1 MALDSSILNRLKTAS
16 DAGDRTKYYEI
27 LMAARDPYGALAL
40 GVVKQS
46 TMSGRVARCY
56 AIAVSARCQRP
67 IDKTMW
73 LKISDGLMRADF
85 AARQRPDNYE
95 TDTPSLRWE
104 VIQTYHVATFRDVAG
119 LPPYAWT
126 AWIPLT
132 LQGADKD
139 QKLWHRMLSEDFLS
153 VAVQT
158 VWLVAFA
165 AAHRAGIEKQIGRRV
180 IPTLAS
186 NPPLAGSNRKVDA
199 GMRRLRDDAA
209 LPARSAVKTWRRSI
223 CRCWPRTQA
232 NIGGWRR
239 LPRSLPGGTVPPSS
253 ARPID
258 PRSPLRPPTTG
269 FQRPCLWRVWAEPSL
284 LPTAVPVVGWFQSAS
299 SRSNEAPAR
308 TACDATRS
316 ASTM

>member
-1 MALDSSILNRLKTAS
+1 MALESSTLNRLKTAS
-16 DAGDRTKYYEI
+16 DAGDRTKYYEF
-27 LMAARDPYGALAL
+27 LTAARDPYGALAL

-67 IDKTMW
+67 IDRATW
-73 LKISDGLMRADF
+73 LKISDGLMRTDL

-95 TDTPSLRWE
+95 ANTPSLRWD

-119 LPPYAWT
+119 LPPHAWT

-139 QKLWHRMLSEDFLS
+139 QKLWHRMLTEDFLS

-158 VWLVAFA
+158 VWMVAFD

-186 NPPLAGSNRKVDA
+186 NPPLAGLSNRKVDA
-199 GMRRLRDDAA
+199 SMGRLRGDAA
-209 LPARSAVKTWRRSI
+209 PS
-223 CRCWPRTQA
+223 RTFSREGMA
-232 NIGGWRR
+232 TFY
-239 LPRSLPGGTVPPSS
+239 LSML
-253 ARPID
+253 ALD
-258 PRSPLRPPTTG
+258 PNEY
-269 FQRPCLWRVWAEPSL
+269 WRVA
-284 LPTAVPVVGWFQSAS
+284 AIAPVVAW
-299 SRSNEAPAR
+299 RNRPALVSP
-308 TACDATRS
+308 AY
-316 ASTM
+316 